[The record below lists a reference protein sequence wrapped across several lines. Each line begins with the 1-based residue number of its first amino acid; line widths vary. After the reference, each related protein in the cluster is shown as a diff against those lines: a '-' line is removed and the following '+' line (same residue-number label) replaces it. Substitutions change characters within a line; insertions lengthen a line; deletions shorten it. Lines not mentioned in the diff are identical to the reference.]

1 MPPADYSLVH
11 DVARLGTKDRVRTA
25 AGGVAPA
32 AVGVP
37 LLLNDWSPVWFAL
50 GWAVAYLVASCTFM
64 ALVWKRGSSPRLE
77 LVWAI
82 AVALCFAALPVSAVI
97 WNDGRAFW
105 IAGMICMIYT
115 AFELAYLP
123 FIDIEEWRAGIA
135 IVGVALVTC
144 GLFVM
149 HPVIALSLAPLLVV
163 MVATAERL
171 RTARS
176 ALDNQLQKTESELG
190 QDPLTGLLNRRGIA
204 EVLAARSDQPSS
216 LLLIDLDDFKRVN
229 DSRGYSVGDQVLI
242 DIGAE
247 LSARLGSS
255 WQLGRQGGDE
265 FVASRLG
272 VEDDFAALEARLH
285 EPFHCSVEN
294 HGFTDQLE
302 VRLSAGIV
310 HAPNG
315 APADD
320 LMGKATYALRSSK
333 QADRTLTVFGDQL
346 EERFARAREIASMN
360 IANDVGG
367 TFVAHGQ
374 PIHGA
379 NGAIG
384 CELLVRWQTEEGE
397 LLAPGD
403 FLTMAAETGT
413 LPLLHRVMLR
423 AGVEFAARFNG
434 LPSAP
439 FVSVNVSAS
448 HLAAEDLLSELRTWL
463 TTHDVEP
470 SRMMIEITES
480 ERLADLDHGTIVMDQ
495 LRQLGVQLAIDDF
508 GTGYSGIERLQSLP
522 ITHLKFDR
530 SMLSKADGPLGEIL
544 RGVARF
550 GARSGIAIIAE
561 GIETTDELASMRS
574 LGVSAFQGFLFGRPM
589 SLDALER
596 ELLRY
601 QISGPQ
607 RSAPE
612 AGRSL
617 RVVESPEQAKNAR

>member
-1 MPPADYSLVH
+1 MPTADYSFVH
-11 DVARLGTKDRVRTA
+11 DVARLGPKDRVRTA
-25 AGGVAPA
+25 AGGIVPA
-32 AVGVP
+32 AIAVP
-37 LLLNDWSPVWFAL
+37 LLLQDWSPLWFAL
-50 GWAVAYLVASCTFM
+50 TWPAAYLLVGCAGM
-64 ALVWKRGSSPRLE
+64 ALTWTRGLSPRVE
-77 LVWAI
+77 LAWAI
-82 AVALCFAALPVSAVI
+82 GVAICFAALPMSAVI

-105 IAGMICMIYT
+105 IAGMICMIYM
-115 AFELAYLP
+115 AFELTYLP
-123 FIDIEEWRAGIA
+123 FLEIGEWRAGIS
-135 IVGVALVTC
+135 IVATSLVVC
-144 GLFVM
+144 GLLVM
-149 HPVIALSLAPLLVV
+149 HPLIALSLVPLFAM
-163 MVATAERL
+163 MVSTAQRL

-176 ALDNQLQKTESELG
+176 ALDNQLEKTESELG
-190 QDPLTGLLNRRGIA
+190 LDPLTGLLNRRGVA
-204 EVLAARSDQPSS
+204 EILAGRKDTASS

-242 DIGAE
+242 EVGAK
-247 LSARLGSS
+247 LRDRLGPD
-255 WQLGRQGGDE
+255 WQLARQGGDE

-272 VEDDFAALEARLH
+272 IELDLGGLEARLS
-285 EPFHCSVEN
+285 EPFHCTVET
-294 HGFTDQLE
+294 HGFVDELE
-302 VRLSAGIV
+302 VQLSAGIV
-310 HAPNG
+310 LAPEG
-315 APADD
+315 APSDD
-320 LMGKATYALRSSK
+320 LMGRATYALRSSK
-333 QADRTLTVFGDQL
+333 HTDRTLTVFGDQL

-367 TFVAHGQ
+367 SFVAHGQ

-384 CELLVRWQTEEGE
+384 CELLVRWQTEEGD

-403 FLTMAAETGT
+403 FLAMAAETGT

-463 TTHDVEP
+463 TAHDVEP
-470 SRMMIEITES
+470 ARMMIEITES
-480 ERLADLDHGTIVMDQ
+480 ERLTDLDHGTMVMDQ

-601 QISGPQ
+601 QIHGPQ
-607 RSAPE
+607 HRK
-612 AGRSL
+612 AGGTPARL
-617 RVVESPEQAKNAR
+617 RVVDSP

>member
-1 MPPADYSLVH
+1 MPPADHSLVH
-11 DVARLGTKDRVRTA
+11 DVARLGPHERVRTA
-25 AGGVAPA
+25 LGGVVPA
-32 AVGVP
+32 AFAIP
-37 LLLNDWSPVWFAL
+37 LLLNDWSPLWFAAAWPAVYL
-50 GWAVAYLVASCTFM
+50 LISGTSMSLIWFRGASGQVEVWWAV
-64 ALVWKRGSSPRLE
+64 G
-77 LVWAI
+77 
-82 AVALCFAALPVSAVI
+82 VALCFAALPVSAVI

-105 IAGMICMIYT
+105 IAGMLCMIYI

-123 FIDIEEWRAGIA
+123 FLDVPEWRIGITIVGIA
-135 IVGVALVTC
+135 LTVC
-144 GLFVM
+144 GMFVM
-149 HPVIALSLAPLLVV
+149 HPLIAAMMLPLILV
-163 MVATAERL
+163 MITTAQRL
-171 RTARS
+171 RSART
-176 ALDNQLQKTESELG
+176 ALDTQLERTESELG
-190 QDPLTGLLNRRGIA
+190 RDPLTGLLNRRGIA
-204 EVLAARSDQPSS
+204 EVLAARQDKATS
-216 LLLIDLDDFKRVN
+216 LLLMDLDDFKRVN
-229 DSRGYSVGDQVLI
+229 DSRGYSVGDQVLVEVAI
-242 DIGAE
+242 A
-247 LSARLGSS
+247 LRARLGAD
-255 WQLGRQGGDE
+255 WKIARQGGDE

-272 VEDDFAALEARLH
+272 AETDLNALEATLRKPLVCAI
-285 EPFHCSVEN
+285 EA
-294 HGFTDQLE
+294 HGFKDELE
-302 VRLSAGIV
+302 VNLSAGV
-310 HAPNG
+310 VYAPDG
-315 APADD
+315 APGDD
-320 LMGKATYALRSSK
+320 LMGRATYALRSSK
-333 QADRTLTVFGDQL
+333 HSDRTLTVFGDQL

-360 IANDVGG
+360 MASDVGG
-367 TFVAHGQ
+367 SFVAHGQ

-403 FLTMAAETGT
+403 FLAMAAETGT

-434 LPSAP
+434 LNDAP

-463 TTHDVEP
+463 TTFDVDAG
-470 SRMMIEITES
+470 RMMIEITES
-480 ERLADLDHGTIVMDQ
+480 EHLADLDHGTMVMDQ

-530 SMLSKADGPLGEIL
+530 SMLSKASGPLGEIL

-550 GARSGIAIIAE
+550 GARAGIEIIAE

-601 QISGPQ
+601 QVQVPKE
-607 RSAPE
+607 RDVDE
-612 AGRSL
+612 ERRRSL
-617 RVVESPEQAKNAR
+617 RIVESQ